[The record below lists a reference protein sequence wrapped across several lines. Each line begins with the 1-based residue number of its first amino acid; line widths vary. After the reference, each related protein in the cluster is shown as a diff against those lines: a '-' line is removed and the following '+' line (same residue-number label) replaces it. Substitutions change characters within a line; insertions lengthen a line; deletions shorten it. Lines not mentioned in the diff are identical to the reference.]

1 MSRKILIG
9 CSGFS
14 SRDWK
19 GFFYPEDLP
28 NKEQLNF
35 YSEHFNTVEINSTFY
50 RRPRLQTLENWYQRT
65 PAGFS
70 FFVKIPKTITHIKRL
85 EDTKTETSEFCNHI
99 VSGLRDKL
107 AGFLFQLPPTY
118 HFSDENFEKLINSVD
133 SSFLNVVEFRHES
146 WWNETVFEKL
156 KDENI
161 IFSGVSIPK
170 KISDKFI
177 CNLSTAYY
185 RLHGKPIMFKSEYSE
200 NELKKLAEELK
211 SCDANVYIYFNNT
224 WGTAAIKNALY
235 LKKLLKV

>member
-1 MSRKILIG
+1 MSRKISIG

-19 GFFYPEDLP
+19 GFFYPEELP
-28 NKEQLNF
+28 NKDQLNF

-50 RRPRLQTLENWYQRT
+50 RRPRLQTIENWYQRT
-65 PAGFS
+65 NAGFS

-85 EDTKTETSEFCNHI
+85 QETRSETSDFCNHI

-107 AGFLFQLPPTY
+107 AGFLFQMPPTY
-118 HFSDENFEKLINSVD
+118 RFSEENLERLINTVD
-133 SSFLNVVEFRHES
+133 PVFLNVVEFRHES
-146 WWNETVFEKL
+146 WWDKIVFEKL
-156 KDENI
+156 KNSNI

-170 KISDKFI
+170 NISDEFP
-177 CNLSTAYY
+177 CHQTTAYY

-200 NELKKLAEELK
+200 VELENLK
-211 SCDANVYIYFNNT
+211 EQINSCEADVYIYFNNT